1 MDYLG
6 KGEMLTNREVN
17 KFVHNICDKLFVC
30 ISAHE
35 TWDTLHVAFIFLF
48 TVFGMP

>member
-6 KGEMLTNREVN
+6 KGEMLTNRNVN
-17 KFVHNICDKLFVC
+17 TFLHNIGEKYVFCAYGKSLGYF

-35 TWDTLHVAFIFLF
+35 TW
-48 TVFGMP
+48 